1 MQNDF
6 NPDFLTD
13 FYSPYIFTVSP
24 VPASK
29 IVSFIQSSKTL
40 IFILLGPLGFFFK
53 ENY

>member
-13 FYSPYIFTVSP
+13 FYSPYIFTVFP

-40 IFILLGPLGFFFK
+40 IFILLGPLGFFLK